1 MTPVWFVFL
10 GILSLLLSA
19 VLQSFCEIGRQSR
32 PELRVKVFDSPV
44 RRLFQMG
51 WLVLLLIGGVLLWFV
66 HPVVGLVSIFVYW
79 VLLPLSIDRRIK
91 ERMLP
96 PWSVV
101 KGDLEKLGY
110 NEHNY
115 LRGDWWKK
123 EKSGE
128 IQLHLKRKKTQDA
141 DTNQDQ

>member
-1 MTPVWFVFL
+1 MEPLWFVPL

-19 VLQSFCEIGRQSR
+19 ILQSYCEIGRQSR
-32 PELRVKVFDSPV
+32 PELRAKVFDSPI
-44 RRLFQMG
+44 RRLLQVG
-51 WLVLLLIGGVLLWFV
+51 WIALLLTGGVLLWLV
-66 HPVVGLVSIFVYW
+66 YPIVGLVSICVYW
-79 VLLPLSIDRRIK
+79 VLLPLSIDRRMK
-91 ERMLP
+91 QRMLP
-96 PWSVV
+96 PWSLV

-110 NEHNY
+110 NEYNY

-123 EKSGE
+123 EKSSE